1 MPQLDRHGALNKA
14 RRQPHVRVG
23 EAIHLACRSARVEDL
38 RASRMTFSQ
47 TNEFARSTAAEAP
60 LEFAPS
66 DADRGRSPVWARG
79 RAFDQFAHRE

>member
-14 RRQPHVRVG
+14 RRQPRAGVG
-23 EAIHLACRSARVEDL
+23 AAVDLLYGSARVEDL

-47 TNEFARSTAAEAP
+47 TNEFAKSTAAEAP

-66 DADRGRSPVWARG
+66 DADRGRSPVRARG
-79 RAFDQFAHRE
+79 RAFDAFAHRE